1 MRILERNLERGEITL
16 QVENHNDLW
25 HLYNIIC
32 KGDFVYA
39 LTHRRVRKAGDDS
52 RPDRGERIPVY
63 LGIRV
68 EEVEFHRHTDRLR
81 VKGVIVHGPDE
92 VARGEHHT
100 INIEVGKT
108 LKIVK
113 EDWPAYMISRLNE
126 ASKGVEE
133 HVIIVAIEEGEAL
146 VASVD
151 RFTLTPLTRISENI
165 PGKRA
170 EEERESSLKTF
181 YSKVAKSVLQHAKQ
195 LNPVR
200 IIIAGP
206 GLTKNRLKNYIATN
220 YPELEPLIVL
230 ENASYGGENGVYEVI
245 RRGAVEK
252 IMSESRALHEIEAVE
267 ELLAQLARSPEKV
280 AYGGEQV
287 EKAALHGAIYKILI
301 TTNKIRNAEPDERK
315 KLEEL
320 IKMVE
325 KMRGEVILINEEHA
339 AGQQL
344 SSLGGIAA
352 VLRYPIND
360 YT

>member
-1 MRILERNLERGEITL
+1 
-16 QVENHNDLW
+16 
-25 HLYNIIC
+25 
-32 KGDFVYA
+32 
-39 LTHRRVRKAGDDS
+39 
-52 RPDRGERIPVY
+52 
-63 LGIRV
+63 
-68 EEVEFHRHTDRLR
+68 
-81 VKGVIVHGPDE
+81 
-92 VARGEHHT
+92 ARGEHHT
-100 INIEVGKT
+100 INVEIGKT

-113 EDWPAYMISRLNE
+113 ENWPAYMINRINE

-151 RFTLTPLTRISENI
+151 RFTLTSLTRINENI

-170 EEERESSLKTF
+170 EEERENSLKTF
-181 YSKVAKSVLQHAKQ
+181 YSKVAKSVLQYAKQ

-206 GLTKNRLKNYIATN
+206 GLTKNRLKSYIAAN
-220 YPELEPLIVL
+220 YPKLEPLIIL

-245 RRGAVEK
+245 RRGTVERV
-252 IMSESRALHEIEAVE
+252 MSESRALYEIKAVE
-267 ELLAQLARSPEKV
+267 ELLAQLAKNPEKV
-280 AYGGEQV
+280 AYGREQV

-301 TTNKIRNAEPDERK
+301 TTNRIRYAEPDERK

-320 IKMVE
+320 IKIVE
-325 KMRGEVILINEEHA
+325 RMKGEIILVNEEHV
-339 AGQQL
+339 AGEQL

-352 VLRYPIND
+352 VLRYTIND